1 MTLLQFLGGLLLL
14 VGGAELFVRSASRVA
29 AWLGIP
35 PVVVGLTV
43 VAFGTSAPELAVTV
57 SAALDGHDDLA
68 FATVVG
74 SNSFNILLILGL
86 SALVAPLVV
95 VQRLVRLDVPLMIL
109 VSGGLA
115 VLALDGRIG
124 RVEGA
129 AMFALLLA
137 WTAYTVRAAR
147 RSRPEVVA
155 EYAQARPAPGAAA
168 RGSLL
173 RVVGGLA
180 LGLACLVFGA
190 EYLVE
195 AAASLGRALGLAERV
210 VGVTIVSAGTSLPEL
225 ATSVVAALRGQ
236 RDIAVG
242 NVVGSN
248 LFNVLSVLGLSAAV
262 APEGLAV
269 SSAALRFDV
278 PVMLAAS
285 LACLPILFTGHR
297 ISRAEGL
304 LLLAG
309 YGAYVTVLVGR
320 G

>member
-1 MTLLQFLGGLLLL
+1 MTLLQL
-14 VGGAELFVRSASRVA
+14 VGGLVLLVVGAEVLVRSAARVA

-74 SNSFNILLILGL
+74 SNSFNILFILGL

-109 VSGGLA
+109 VSGGMA

-129 AMFALLLA
+129 AMFTLLLV
-137 WTAYTVRAAR
+137 WTAFTVRAAR

-155 EYAQARPAPGAAA
+155 EYAEAQPAPDPTAPGKI
-168 RGSLL
+168 L

-180 LGLACLVFGA
+180 FGLAGLALGA

-195 AAASLGRALGLAERV
+195 AAASLAAPWAS
-210 VGVTIVSAGTSLPEL
+210 VSG
-225 ATSVVAALRGQ
+225 
-236 RDIAVG
+236 
-242 NVVGSN
+242 
-248 LFNVLSVLGLSAAV
+248 
-262 APEGLAV
+262 
-269 SSAALRFDV
+269 SSA
-278 PVMLAAS
+278 
-285 LACLPILFTGHR
+285 
-297 ISRAEGL
+297 
-304 LLLAG
+304 
-309 YGAYVTVLVGR
+309 
-320 G
+320 